1 MQVQKREGGKKKR
14 EGAGTKRTNERTKR
28 TNETNERNETKI
40 KRNERTN
47 ERTNE
52 PNRTEPKR
60 NETNE
65 VEQTN
70 ERMKICR
77 GPGLGRVEFYND
89 NIGGPGVGISS
100 PWFRIPRFAS
110 PPLPG
115 RCTNGEK
122 SQNELQTSYGPE
134 NLTI

>member
-1 MQVQKREGGKKKR
+1 MSAIVRQSNLFAAEDFVKDWEDCDGPVIR
-14 EGAGTKRTNERTKR
+14 
-28 TNETNERNETKI
+28 
-40 KRNERTN
+40 
-47 ERTNE
+47 
-52 PNRTEPKR
+52 
-60 NETNE
+60 
-65 VEQTN
+65 
-70 ERMKICR
+70 R

-122 SQNELQTSYGPE
+122 SKNEPQASYRPK